1 MNGQRQ
7 RARGGRRRRRKAKD
21 RSQSGA
27 PVEPILIA
35 ARRPNSPVILA
46 GAARPRV
53 AASAKP
59 KFSNSDA
66 SPASGAAE
74 RERNVERER
83 PADRSG
89 AVGDR
94 ASAKKGDVPAAPVR
108 RTARIVQLDG
118 KPIGERELERRRLL
132 QRLLDCE
139 GRSAISH
146 AAEAYLNAGF
156 EFPDD
161 QEVQLQLLEHF
172 NEDRARNAIN
182 ELQVIVAREAP
193 KKRPVFEQR
202 LRRLE
207 EYADELSTREAAAT
221 LRRAI
226 RA

>member
-21 RSQSGA
+21 RSQSGT

-59 KFSNSDA
+59 KVDA
-66 SPASGAAE
+66 SANAA
-74 RERNVERER
+74 
-83 PADRSG
+83 A
-89 AVGDR
+89 A
-94 ASAKKGDVPAAPVR
+94 ASAKKSDAPVAPVR

-118 KPIGERELERRRLL
+118 KPVGEKELERRRLL
-132 QRLLDCE
+132 QRLLGCE
-139 GRSAISH
+139 GRSAISQ

-156 EFPDD
+156 EFPED

-172 NEDRARNAIN
+172 NEDRALAAIN
-182 ELQVIVAREAP
+182 ALQAIVAREAP

-221 LRRAI
+221 LRRSI

>member
-21 RSQSGA
+21 RSQSGT

-46 GAARPRV
+46 GTARPRV

-59 KFSNSDA
+59 KVDA
-66 SPASGAAE
+66 AANGAT
-74 RERNVERER
+74 
-83 PADRSG
+83 P
-89 AVGDR
+89 
-94 ASAKKGDVPAAPVR
+94 SAKKSDAPAAPVR

-118 KPIGERELERRRLL
+118 KPVGEKELERRRLL
-132 QRLLDCE
+132 QRLLGCE
-139 GRSAISH
+139 GRSAISQ

-172 NEDRARNAIN
+172 NEDRALSAIN
-182 ELQVIVAREAP
+182 ALQAIVAREVP

-207 EYADELSTREAAAT
+207 EYADELSTREAAAA

>member
-1 MNGQRQ
+1 M
-7 RARGGRRRRRKAKD
+7 
-21 RSQSGA
+21 
-27 PVEPILIA
+27 
-35 ARRPNSPVILA
+35 
-46 GAARPRV
+46 

-59 KFSNSDA
+59 KSTGSD
-66 SPASGAAE
+66 PANNPSFAQ
-74 RERNVERER
+74 N
-83 PADRSG
+83 
-89 AVGDR
+89 
-94 ASAKKGDVPAAPVR
+94 AKKGEAPAAPVR

-132 QRLLDCE
+132 QRLLECE
-139 GRSAISH
+139 GRSAISR
-146 AAEAYLNAGF
+146 AAEAYLTAGF
-156 EFPDD
+156 EFPED

-172 NEDRARNAIN
+172 NEDRARSAIHV
-182 ELQVIVAREAP
+182 LQSIVVREAP

>member
-21 RSQSGA
+21 RSQSGT

-59 KFSNSDA
+59 KVDA
-66 SPASGAAE
+66 AANGGAA
-74 RERNVERER
+74 
-83 PADRSG
+83 
-89 AVGDR
+89 
-94 ASAKKGDVPAAPVR
+94 ASAKKSDAPAAPVR

-118 KPIGERELERRRLL
+118 KPVGEKELERRRLL
-132 QRLLDCE
+132 QRLLACE
-139 GRSAISH
+139 GRSAISQ

-156 EFPDD
+156 EFPED

-172 NEDRARNAIN
+172 NEARALSAIN
-182 ELQVIVAREAP
+182 ALQVIVAREAP

>member
-7 RARGGRRRRRKAKD
+7 RARGGRRRRRKAKVKGQA
-21 RSQSGA
+21 SSA
-27 PVEPILIA
+27 PSEPVMIA

-46 GAARPRV
+46 GAARPRA

-59 KFSNSDA
+59 RTARADA
-66 SPASGAAE
+66 RLAEAAKKPSSPASPP
-74 RERNVERER
+74 R
-83 PADRSG
+83 
-89 AVGDR
+89 R
-94 ASAKKGDVPAAPVR
+94 A
-108 RTARIVQLDG
+108 ARIIQLDG

-132 QRLLDCE
+132 QRLIECE
-139 GRSAISH
+139 GRSAISR
-146 AAEAYLNAGF
+146 AAEAYLQAGF
-156 EFPDD
+156 EFPEE

-172 NEDRARNAIN
+172 NETRARGAI
-182 ELQVIVAREAP
+182 EVLQGLIGREAP

-207 EYADELSTREAAAT
+207 EYADEDATREAAAL

>member
-7 RARGGRRRRRKAKD
+7 RARGGRRRRRKARD
-21 RSQSGA
+21 RQSG
-27 PVEPILIA
+27 PPSEPILIA

-46 GAARPRV
+46 GAARPRI

-59 KFSNSDA
+59 KSNGANGADA
-66 SPASGAAE
+66 ATDTNLAHG
-74 RERNVERER
+74 
-83 PADRSG
+83 
-89 AVGDR
+89 
-94 ASAKKGDVPAAPVR
+94 KKGDAPAAPVR

-118 KPIGERELERRRLL
+118 KPVGEKELERRRLL

-172 NEDRARNAIN
+172 NEDRARSALHA
-182 ELQVIVAREAP
+182 LQTIVMHEAP

-207 EYADELSTREAAAT
+207 EYADELATREAAAA
-221 LRRAI
+221 LRRTI

>member
-7 RARGGRRRRRKAKD
+7 RAKGGRRRRRKAKD
-21 RSQSGA
+21 KGQSGT

-59 KFSNSDA
+59 TSVDVTA
-66 SPASGAAE
+66 TATSG
-74 RERNVERER
+74 
-83 PADRSG
+83 S
-89 AVGDR
+89 
-94 ASAKKGDVPAAPVR
+94 SAQNGRKGEAPVAPVR

-118 KPIGERELERRRLL
+118 KPLDEREIERRRLL

-139 GRSAISH
+139 GRSAISR
-146 AAEAYLNAGF
+146 AAEAYLTAGF
-156 EFPDD
+156 EFPED

-172 NEDRARNAIN
+172 NEDRALAAVNA
-182 ELQVIVAREAP
+182 LQVIMAREAP

-207 EYADELSTREAAAT
+207 EYADELATRDAAAA

>member
-21 RSQSGA
+21 RSQSGT

-59 KFSNSDA
+59 KFSNPDAA
-66 SPASGAAE
+66 SPSSDRAA
-74 RERNVERER
+74 
-83 PADRSG
+83 

-172 NEDRARNAIN
+172 NEDRARSAIN

>member
-1 MNGQRQ
+1 MNAG
-7 RARGGRRRRRKAKD
+7 
-21 RSQSGA
+21 
-27 PVEPILIA
+27 
-35 ARRPNSPVILA
+35 LA
-46 GAARPRV
+46 QA
-53 AASAKP
+53 
-59 KFSNSDA
+59 
-66 SPASGAAE
+66 
-74 RERNVERER
+74 
-83 PADRSG
+83 
-89 AVGDR
+89 
-94 ASAKKGDVPAAPVR
+94 AKKGELPATPVR

-118 KPIGERELERRRLL
+118 KPVGEKELERRRLL

-172 NEDRARNAIN
+172 NEDRARRAIDA
-182 ELQVIVAREAP
+182 LQTIMVREAP

-221 LRRAI
+221 LRRTL

>member
-7 RARGGRRRRRKAKD
+7 RARGGRRRRRKDKD
-21 RSQSGA
+21 RSQSGT
-27 PVEPILIA
+27 PVEPIMIV

-59 KFSNSDA
+59 KSASSDLASNPSFA
-66 SPASGAAE
+66 Q
-74 RERNVERER
+74 NT
-83 PADRSG
+83 
-89 AVGDR
+89 
-94 ASAKKGDVPAAPVR
+94 KKGEAPVVPVR

-118 KPIGERELERRRLL
+118 KPIDERELERRRLL
-132 QRLLDCE
+132 QRLLECE
-139 GRSAISH
+139 GRSTISR
-146 AAEAYLNAGF
+146 AAEAYLSAGF
-156 EFPDD
+156 EFPED

-172 NEDRARNAIN
+172 NEDRARSAIHV
-182 ELQVIVAREAP
+182 LQSIVVREAP

>member
-27 PVEPILIA
+27 PSEPILIA

-59 KFSNSDA
+59 KFTSSDA
-66 SPASGAAE
+66 SSNPNLAQS
-74 RERNVERER
+74 
-83 PADRSG
+83 
-89 AVGDR
+89 
-94 ASAKKGDVPAAPVR
+94 KKGEVPAAPVR

-146 AAEAYLNAGF
+146 AAETYLNAGF

-172 NEDRARNAIN
+172 NEDRARSAIN
-182 ELQVIVAREAP
+182 ALQSIVVREAP

>member
-21 RSQSGA
+21 RSQSGT

-59 KFSNSDA
+59 KVDA
-66 SPASGAAE
+66 SAHGGGA
-74 RERNVERER
+74 
-83 PADRSG
+83 PS
-89 AVGDR
+89 
-94 ASAKKGDVPAAPVR
+94 SKKSDVPAAPVR

-118 KPIGERELERRRLL
+118 KPVGEKELERRRLL
-132 QRLLDCE
+132 QRLLACE
-139 GRSAISH
+139 GRSAISQ

-156 EFPDD
+156 EFPED

-172 NEDRARNAIN
+172 NEGRALQAIN
-182 ELQVIVAREAP
+182 ALQAIVAREAP

>member
-21 RSQSGA
+21 KGQSGT

-46 GAARPRV
+46 GSARPRV

-59 KFSNSDA
+59 TSVNVTA
-66 SPASGAAE
+66 SSAAGPQSARKGETPAT
-74 RERNVERER
+74 
-83 PADRSG
+83 
-89 AVGDR
+89 
-94 ASAKKGDVPAAPVR
+94 PVR

-118 KPIGERELERRRLL
+118 KPLGEREIERRRLL

-156 EFPDD
+156 EFPED

-172 NEDRARNAIN
+172 NEDRARAAVNV
-182 ELQVIVAREAP
+182 LQVIMAREAP

-207 EYADELSTREAAAT
+207 EYADELVTREAAAT

-226 RA
+226 RV

>member
-7 RARGGRRRRRKAKD
+7 RARGGRRRRRKVKD
-21 RSQSGA
+21 RSQGA
-27 PVEPILIA
+27 PSEPILIA

-59 KFSNSDA
+59 KTAGAGA
-66 SPASGAAE
+66 SINPSLAQS
-74 RERNVERER
+74 
-83 PADRSG
+83 
-89 AVGDR
+89 
-94 ASAKKGDVPAAPVR
+94 KKGDVPAAPVR

-156 EFPDD
+156 EFPED

-172 NEDRARNAIN
+172 NEDRALSAIN
-182 ELQVIVAREAP
+182 ALQAIVVRETP

-207 EYADELSTREAAAT
+207 EYADDPCIREAAAS

>member
-7 RARGGRRRRRKAKD
+7 RAKGGRRRRRKTKD
-21 RSQSGA
+21 KGQSGT

-59 KFSNSDA
+59 TSVEVTATAA
-66 SPASGAAE
+66 SSTNAQNG
-74 RERNVERER
+74 R
-83 PADRSG
+83 
-89 AVGDR
+89 
-94 ASAKKGDVPAAPVR
+94 KGEAPAAPVR

-118 KPIGERELERRRLL
+118 KPLDEREIERRRLL

-139 GRSAISH
+139 GRSAISR
-146 AAEAYLNAGF
+146 AAEAYLTAGF
-156 EFPDD
+156 EFPED

-172 NEDRARNAIN
+172 NEDRALAAVNV
-182 ELQVIVAREAP
+182 LQVIMAREAP

-207 EYADELSTREAAAT
+207 EYADELATRDAAAA

>member
-21 RSQSGA
+21 RSQSGT

-59 KFSNSDA
+59 KVDASANAAAANAKKSDA
-66 SPASGAAE
+66 
-74 RERNVERER
+74 
-83 PADRSG
+83 
-89 AVGDR
+89 
-94 ASAKKGDVPAAPVR
+94 PAAPVR

-118 KPIGERELERRRLL
+118 KPVGEKELERRRLL
-132 QRLLDCE
+132 QRLLGCE
-139 GRSAISH
+139 GRSAISQ

-172 NEDRARNAIN
+172 NEDRALSAIN
-182 ELQVIVAREAP
+182 ALQAIVLREAP

-221 LRRAI
+221 LRRSI

>member
-21 RSQSGA
+21 KGQSGA
-27 PVEPILIA
+27 PIEPILIA

-59 KFSNSDA
+59 KST
-66 SPASGAAE
+66 
-74 RERNVERER
+74 
-83 PADRSG
+83 
-89 AVGDR
+89 DR
-94 ASAKKGDVPAAPVR
+94 APPVSATNAQNGRRGDAPATPVR

-118 KPIGERELERRRLL
+118 KPLDEREIERRRLL

-139 GRSAISH
+139 GRSAVSR
-146 AAEAYLNAGF
+146 AAEAYLEAGF
-156 EFPDD
+156 EFPED

-172 NEDRARNAIN
+172 NEDRARAAIN
-182 ELQVIVAREAP
+182 VLQVIMAREAP

-207 EYADELSTREAAAT
+207 EYADELVTREAAAT

>member
-21 RSQSGA
+21 RSHSGA
-27 PVEPILIA
+27 PSEPILIA

-59 KFSNSDA
+59 KSTGSDA
-66 SPASGAAE
+66 AMNAGLAQA
-74 RERNVERER
+74 
-83 PADRSG
+83 
-89 AVGDR
+89 
-94 ASAKKGDVPAAPVR
+94 AKKGELPATPVR

-118 KPIGERELERRRLL
+118 KPVGEKELERRRLL

-172 NEDRARNAIN
+172 NEDRARRAIDA
-182 ELQVIVAREAP
+182 LQTIMVREAP

-221 LRRAI
+221 LRRTL